1 MNKRKAA
8 QLKYGVRSGL
18 EADNCKH
25 LEDKGI
31 PYEYEKHKIR
41 WEDHQWRNYTPDF
54 VLDSNGIIVETK
66 GRFVAADR
74 RKHLKVKEQYPKLDI
89 RFVFT
94 NSKTKINKGSKTS
107 YGDWCKRHGFQYAD
121 KVIPESWLEEP
132 EVEMRIE
139 RTKDD

>member
-1 MNKRKAA
+1 MGYDQDLRLTTVSTLRTKVSHTNM
-8 QLKYGVRSGL
+8 RSTRSSG
-18 EADNCKH
+18 
-25 LEDKGI
+25 
-31 PYEYEKHKIR
+31 KITSGGPI
-41 WEDHQWRNYTPDF
+41 HQTLC
-54 VLDSNGIIVETK
+54 LDSNGIIVETK
-66 GRFVAADR
+66 GRFVPADR

-107 YGDWCKRHGFQYAD
+107 YSDWCKRHGFLYAD

-139 RTKDD
+139 RTKE